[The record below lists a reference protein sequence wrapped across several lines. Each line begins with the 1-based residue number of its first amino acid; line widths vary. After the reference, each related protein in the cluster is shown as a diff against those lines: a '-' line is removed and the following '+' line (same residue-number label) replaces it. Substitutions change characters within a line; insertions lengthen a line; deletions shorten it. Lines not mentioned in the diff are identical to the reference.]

1 VGRHNALDKL
11 IGWQAMTSSEGF
23 LLVSSR
29 ASFEMVSKAATA
41 GVGVLVAVS
50 APTSA
55 AVDTAKQVGMT
66 LIAFASKG
74 RSARYS

>member
-1 VGRHNALDKL
+1 
-11 IGWQAMTSSEGF
+11 
-23 LLVSSR
+23 
-29 ASFEMVSKAATA
+29 MVSKAATA